1 MKMNIKK
8 LAPLALL
15 PLLLSGCY
23 KDYTLD
29 YDFTAAYIA

>member
-23 KDYTLD
+23 KDYNPGL
-29 YDFTAAYIA
+29 